1 MVTSGVQVA
10 HHREAV
16 AELIVTVA
24 NDVLQTTTSL
34 MQDLSSVS
42 SKVKQQ
48 EAAKPY
54 QPGQMRDLGVA
65 RSDSAASHWSHKSW
79 GSGAMVSHGCACACA
94 GRVAGRPPGCAQHL
108 CITHRLMYAARLD
121 CALVPC

>member
-1 MVTSGVQVA
+1 MIASGVQVA

-34 MQDLSSVS
+34 MQDLSPVS

-54 QPGQMRDLGVA
+54 
-65 RSDSAASHWSHKSW
+65 
-79 GSGAMVSHGCACACA
+79 
-94 GRVAGRPPGCAQHL
+94 
-108 CITHRLMYAARLD
+108 
-121 CALVPC
+121 